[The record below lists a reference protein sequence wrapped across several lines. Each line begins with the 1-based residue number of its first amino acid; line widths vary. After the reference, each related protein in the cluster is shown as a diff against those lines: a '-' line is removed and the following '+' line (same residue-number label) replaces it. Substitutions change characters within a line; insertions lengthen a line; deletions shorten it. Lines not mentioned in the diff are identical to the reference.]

1 MKAVLRQLRAVC
13 RLICFAGV
21 TVQISLV
28 FAVVF
33 PFLKEASRM
42 RYVGYFSSRL
52 LAAMGLVVHSSG
64 RMGVGSTLLV
74 ANHVS
79 WLDILAINAAR
90 PVRFV
95 SKADVRHW
103 PLVGW
108 IVACGGTLFIERERR
123 SDAMRVVHQVA
134 EALRSG
140 SQIAIFPEGTT
151 SDGRGVL
158 PFHASLLQSAVATG
172 VDVQPILM
180 RYSDAQASI
189 SESANYVGDTTLA
202 QSMWLIAN
210 ASDLTVH
217 VSFLPVAV
225 GPHPDRRVLGD
236 RLRAG
241 IEKELLAAQVVRP

>member
-1 MKAVLRQLRAVC
+1 
-13 RLICFAGV
+13 
-21 TVQISLV
+21 
-28 FAVVF
+28 
-33 PFLKEASRM
+33 M

-52 LAAMGLVVHSSG
+52 LAALGLVVHSSG

-134 EALRSG
+134 EALQSG

-151 SDGRGVL
+151 SDGHGVL
-158 PFHASLLQSAVATG
+158 PFHASLLQAAVATG

-217 VSFLPVAV
+217 VSFLSATI
-225 GPHPDRRVLGD
+225 GPHPDRRVLAD

-241 IEKELLAAQVVRP
+241 IEKELLAAQSKLS

>member
-1 MKAVLRQLRAVC
+1 MKALAGKLRAVY
-13 RLICFAGV
+13 RLVCFAGV
-21 TVQISLV
+21 TVQISVV
-28 FAVVF
+28 FSLVF

-42 RYVGYFSSRL
+42 RWVGYFSGRL
-52 LAAMGLVVHSSG
+52 LAALGLVVQARGS
-64 RMGVGSTLLV
+64 MGMGSTLLV

-134 EALRSG
+134 AALQTG

-158 PFHASLLQSAVATG
+158 PFHASLLQSAVATS

-180 RYSDAQASI
+180 RYSDRTSPI
-189 SESANYVGDTTLA
+189 SDAANYVGDTSLA

-210 ASDLTVH
+210 ASGLTVH
-217 VSFLPVAV
+217 VSFLPVTV
-225 GPHPDRRVLGD
+225 GPHPDRRMLADQLRSTIETELG
-236 RLRAG
+236 
-241 IEKELLAAQVVRP
+241 AAQSGLH

>member
-1 MKAVLRQLRAVC
+1 MRKLRAVV
-13 RLICFAGV
+13 RLVCFAGV

-28 FAVVF
+28 FALVF

-52 LAAMGLVVHSSG
+52 LAALGLVVQSSG
-64 RMGVGSTLLV
+64 SMGVGSTLLV

-108 IVACGGTLFIERERR
+108 IVACAGTLFIERERR

-134 EALRSG
+134 EALQAG

-151 SDGRGVL
+151 SDGRGLL

-180 RYSDAQASI
+180 RYSDAHACVSQ
-189 SESANYVGDTTLA
+189 SANYVGDTTLA

-225 GPHPDRRVLGD
+225 GPHPDRRVLAD
-236 RLRAG
+236 RLRVG
-241 IEKELLAAQVVRP
+241 IEERLIAAQSGLPSA

>member
-1 MKAVLRQLRAVC
+1 MKAVFRQLRAVF

-28 FAVVF
+28 FGLVF
-33 PFLKEASRM
+33 PFLKEARRM

-52 LAAMGLVVHSSG
+52 LAALGLVVRSSG
-64 RMGVGSTLLV
+64 SMGVGSTLLV

-134 EALRSG
+134 EALQSG

-158 PFHASLLQSAVATG
+158 PFHASLLQSAVTTG

-217 VSFLPVAV
+217 VSFLSAVV
-225 GPHPDRRVLGD
+225 GPHPDRRVLAD

-241 IEKELLAAQVVRP
+241 IEERLIAAQSGLP

>member
-28 FAVVF
+28 FALVF
-33 PFLKEASRM
+33 PFLKEAGRM

-52 LAAMGLVVHSSG
+52 LAALGLVVRSSG

-134 EALRSG
+134 EALQSG

-189 SESANYVGDTTLA
+189 SGSANYVGDTTLA

-210 ASDLTVH
+210 ASGLTVH
-217 VSFLPVAV
+217 VSFLPLAA
-225 GPHPDRRVLGD
+225 GPHPDRRVLAD
-236 RLRAG
+236 RLRDG
-241 IEKELLAAQVVRP
+241 IQKELLAAQSKLS

>member
-13 RLICFAGV
+13 RLVRFAGV

-28 FAVVF
+28 FALVF
-33 PFLKEASRM
+33 PFLKEARQM

-52 LAAMGLVVHSSG
+52 LASLGLVVRSSG
-64 RMGVGSTLLV
+64 SMGVGSTLLV

-134 EALRSG
+134 EALQSG

-180 RYSDAQASI
+180 RYSDAQACV

-217 VSFLPVAV
+217 VSFLSAVV
-225 GPHPDRRVLGD
+225 GPHPDRRVLAD

-241 IEKELLAAQVVRP
+241 IEERLIAAQSGLP

>member
-1 MKAVLRQLRAVC
+1 
-13 RLICFAGV
+13 
-21 TVQISLV
+21 
-28 FAVVF
+28 
-33 PFLKEASRM
+33 
-42 RYVGYFSSRL
+42 
-52 LAAMGLVVHSSG
+52 
-64 RMGVGSTLLV
+64 MGVGSTLLV

-134 EALRSG
+134 EALQSG

-241 IEKELLAAQVVRP
+241 IEKELLAAQLMRP

>member
-1 MKAVLRQLRAVC
+1 MQAVLRQLRAVC
-13 RLICFAGV
+13 RLTCFAGV
-21 TVQISLV
+21 IVQISLV

-42 RYVGYFSSRL
+42 RCVGYFSSRL
-52 LAAMGLVVHSSG
+52 LAALGLVVRSSG

-134 EALRSG
+134 DALQSG

-158 PFHASLLQSAVATG
+158 PFHASLLQSAVVTG

-189 SESANYVGDTTLA
+189 CDSASYVGDTTLA

-217 VSFLPVAV
+217 VSFLPVTA

-241 IEKELLAAQVVRP
+241 IEKALLAAQSKRS

>member
-13 RLICFAGV
+13 RLVRFAGV

-28 FAVVF
+28 LALVF
-33 PFLKEASRM
+33 PFLKEARRM
-42 RYVGYFSSRL
+42 RYVGYFSSCL
-52 LAAMGLVVHSSG
+52 LAALGLVVRSNGS
-64 RMGVGSTLLV
+64 MGVGSTLLV

-180 RYSDAQASI
+180 RYSDAQASV
-189 SESANYVGDTTLA
+189 SESANYVGNTTLA

-210 ASDLTVH
+210 ANDLTVH
-217 VSFLPVAV
+217 VNFLSAVV
-225 GPHPDRRVLGD
+225 GPHPDRRVLAD

-241 IEKELLAAQVVRP
+241 IEERLIAAQSGLP

>member
-1 MKAVLRQLRAVC
+1 MRKLRAVV
-13 RLICFAGV
+13 RLVCFAGV

-28 FAVVF
+28 FALVF

-52 LAAMGLVVHSSG
+52 LAALGLVLQSSG
-64 RMGVGSTLLV
+64 SMGVGSTLLV

-108 IVACGGTLFIERERR
+108 IVACAGTLFIERERR

-134 EALRSG
+134 EALQAG

-151 SDGRGVL
+151 SDGRGLL

-172 VDVQPILM
+172 VDVQPIVM
-180 RYSDAQASI
+180 RYSDAHSSV
-189 SESANYVGDTTLA
+189 SESANYVGETTLA

-210 ASDLTVH
+210 ASNLTVH
-217 VSFLPVAV
+217 VRFLPAAI
-225 GPHPDRRVLGD
+225 GPHPDRRILADG
-236 RLRAG
+236 LRAG
-241 IEKELLAAQVVRP
+241 IEKELVAAQSRLP

>member
-1 MKAVLRQLRAVC
+1 MAAVRKIRALY
-13 RLICFAGV
+13 RLLCFAGV
-21 TVQISLV
+21 TLQISVV
-28 FAVVF
+28 FSLVF

-42 RYVGYFSSRL
+42 RYVGYFSGRL
-52 LAAMGLVVHSSG
+52 LAALGLVVRASG
-64 RMGVGSTLLV
+64 SMGVGSTLLV

-134 EALRSG
+134 EALQSG

-158 PFHASLLQSAVATG
+158 PFHGSLLQSVVATG
-172 VDVQPILM
+172 VDVQPVVM
-180 RYSDAQASI
+180 RYSDAHSPI
-189 SESANYVGDTTLA
+189 SDSANYVGDTTLA

-210 ASDLTVH
+210 ASGLTVH
-217 VSFLPVAV
+217 VGFLPTAV
-225 GPHPDRRVLGD
+225 GPHPDRRVLAD
-236 RLRAG
+236 QLRAG
-241 IEKELLAAQVVRP
+241 IEKELLAAQRQLS

>member
-13 RLICFAGV
+13 RLVRFAGV

-28 FAVVF
+28 FALVF

-52 LAAMGLVVHSSG
+52 LAALGLVVRSSG
-64 RMGVGSTLLV
+64 SMGVGSTLLV

-134 EALRSG
+134 EALQSG

-180 RYSDAQASI
+180 RYSDAQASV

-202 QSMWLIAN
+202 KSMWLIAN

-217 VSFLPVAV
+217 VSFLSAVV
-225 GPHPDRRVLGD
+225 GPHPDRRVLAD

-241 IEKELLAAQVVRP
+241 IEERLIAAQSGLP